1 MYDACIVRSSLPSKK
16 RQTLRRRTVALCLE
30 RTAFD
35 TDDKPVEVMT
45 AYYDLKNEYCGLVL
59 R

>member
-1 MYDACIVRSSLPSKK
+1 MARRSKK